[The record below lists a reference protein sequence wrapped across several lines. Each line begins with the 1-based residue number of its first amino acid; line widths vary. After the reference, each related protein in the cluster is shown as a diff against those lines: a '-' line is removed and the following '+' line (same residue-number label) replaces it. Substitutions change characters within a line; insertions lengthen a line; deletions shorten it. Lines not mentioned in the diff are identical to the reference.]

1 MDFLES
7 IYCNNTIKSY
17 LIVGGT
23 ILFVLFFKRF
33 FSRYIAAFFYR
44 IIRRVW
50 KDIKKSSFI
59 DLVMEPI
66 EWSLVI
72 IIAVFSIDKL
82 SFPDVLDYTIYGHST
97 LDISRRIGAGV
108 IIVALT
114 WLALRLM
121 DFAALILEEKAN
133 QTVDTRDNQLV
144 VFFRDFLKVIIGIC
158 GVLLI
163 VKACFNQ
170 PIGNLLTGLSIVGAA
185 VALAA
190 KESMENLIASFIIFF
205 DKPFFTGDLV
215 KVNNVTGLVERIG
228 LRSTRIRT
236 GDKTLVTVPN
246 KQMVDSTVDNWS
258 MRTERRAEIK
268 LELSAKTSTEALEQL
283 ITGIK
288 QLLESYQAPLDSSS
302 VVLKEMSKNGLLVS
316 VEYFTTHISL
326 DEFDALKQTILFSI
340 KKMVEQASLE
350 FAVTSVEI
358 ITPVV

>member
-1 MDFLES
+1 MDFLET
-7 IYCNNTIKSY
+7 IYFNNTVKSY
-17 LIVGGT
+17 LIVVGT
-23 ILFVLFFKRF
+23 ILFVLLFKRF
-33 FSRYIAAFFYR
+33 LSRYIAAFFYR
-44 IIRRVW
+44 FIKRIW
-50 KDIKKSSFI
+50 KDIGKSSFV
-59 DLVMEPI
+59 DLVIEPI

-82 SFPDVLDYTIYGHST
+82 TFPDALDFTIYGHST
-97 LDISRRIGAGV
+97 LDIARRLGAGV

-121 DFAALILEEKAN
+121 DFAALILEQKAN
-133 QTVDTRDNQLV
+133 QTTDTRDNQLV

-205 DKPFFTGDLV
+205 DKPFFTGDVV

-228 LRSTRIRT
+228 LRSTRVRT

-268 LELSAKTSTEALEQL
+268 LELSAKTSSEALET
-283 ITGIK
+283 IDCGHSAIAGIK
-288 QLLESYQAPLDSSS
+288 ERAA
-302 VVLKEMSKNGLLVS
+302 
-316 VEYFTTHISL
+316 
-326 DEFDALKQTILFSI
+326 EFLQCCAERH
-340 KKMVEQASLE
+340 EQKWLAG
-350 FAVTSVEI
+350 I
-358 ITPVV
+358 R